1 MNKSKTG
8 GKDDS
13 ASVSIALPHRK
24 LDTSLK
30 RRVPKQ
36 FELESKKLT
45 IDSDSSDGQF
55 VVKMANEKN
64 STVGSQTRMLTKS
77 EIDSLRKT
85 KQSVAAR
92 AMFSFKRA

>member
-1 MNKSKTG
+1 MDKSKAG
-8 GKDDS
+8 GKNDS
-13 ASVSIALPHRK
+13 ASVSTALPHLK
-24 LDTSLK
+24 LDISLK

-36 FELESKKLT
+36 FGLESKKLT
-45 IDSDSSDGQF
+45 INCDSSDGQF

-64 STVGSQTRMLTKS
+64 STTGSQTRMLTKS